1 MVARPKAFDRDK
13 ALLAAMQVFWVKG
26 YEATSLEDLLA
37 AMAIGRQSLYDTFG
51 DKRALF
57 MEALAR
63 YRDLV
68 DAYLRGCLA
77 DAPTVKA
84 AFRRLFMQVVD
95 EPQAHQ
101 RRGCLLV
108 NSAVE
113 LAPHHPAAAKL
124 VVAYQRATERL
135 FRRGLEL
142 ARERGELPADRD
154 TRALARYLVS
164 ALQGLR
170 VMAKADPNRAAL
182 RDVVGVALGVL
193 D

>member
-1 MVARPKAFDRDK
+1 VARPKAFDRDQ

-63 YRDLV
+63 YRNLID
-68 DAYLRGCLA
+68 DYLRGCLA

-101 RRGCLLV
+101 RRGCLLI

-113 LAPHHPAAAKL
+113 LAPHDPATAKI
-124 VVAYQRATERL
+124 VVAYQRTTERL

-142 ARERGELPADRD
+142 ARERGELPAGRD